1 MTRHPTFSEIAWP
14 DDPLNG
20 NAAIEWASA
29 ITVQVFDWTWRAFDT
44 LYANHLGAVDLT
56 QPLEQ
61 MERDLV
67 RHHFTQITVLF
78 AKETDGYASFTP
90 FHEWPEMETRSGP
103 SAKPPANDIAFVST
117 DSNQRW
123 ALALEAKVLPT
134 KGQLSEYLKDVN
146 DKFVGGIASPLV
158 NVGGMIGYL
167 LCNEAPAIFIGIE
180 KQLGQDL
187 VPIND
192 FPGRH
197 HRVSLHNRLKAPNLR
212 IHHMLMTCVNASPNG

>member
-1 MTRHPTFSEIAWP
+1 MTRHPTFSEIVWP
-14 DDPLNG
+14 DDPLSG
-20 NAAIEWASA
+20 NAAIEWARS
-29 ITVQVFDWTWRAFDT
+29 ITVQVLDWTWRAFDT
-44 LYANHLGAVDLT
+44 LYANHLGAVDLS

-67 RHHFTQITVLF
+67 RHHFTQINVLY

-90 FHEWPEMETRSGP
+90 FHEWPEMETRSDA

-134 KGQLSEYLKDVN
+134 KGQLGEYMKDVN

-158 NVGGMIGYL
+158 GDGGMIGYM
-167 LCNEAPAIFIGIE
+167 LCAEADAIFVGIE
-180 KQLGQDL
+180 KRLGQKL
-187 VPIND
+187 ETSND
-192 FPGRH
+192 FLDRH
-197 HRVSLHNRLKAPNLR
+197 HRLSQHERSNAPNLR
-212 IHHMLMTCVNASPNG
+212 IHHMLMDCVGV